1 MSRGVALI
9 AESAEWA
16 DSEDLHRRID
26 ELQILNKQHIKNE
39 GINIIAYLH
48 SKPQIY
54 SLVAVCQSIASA
66 PIQQLV
72 LPFLHHSYCSTG
84 LLSFECFEHGIRQ
97 FMHCSYTCHM
107 LRPLN
112 FEWICGRIHID

>member
-54 SLVAVCQSIASA
+54 SRVAICQSIALA
-66 PIQQLV
+66 PIQPIQSIQQLV
-72 LPFLHHSYCSTG
+72 LPRHEYIAEKNTMHVNSFRVYLKYQPLFLS
-84 LLSFECFEHGIRQ
+84 
-97 FMHCSYTCHM
+97 
-107 LRPLN
+107 
-112 FEWICGRIHID
+112 